1 MSEESNRFFMVLRMA
16 EFFDNK
22 LSLAGKFL
30 IALPALAE
38 SESFARSVI
47 YICSHSQNGAMG
59 LIITKR
65 LNEFTFSDLMFQL
78 PIKNYTRLNE
88 VLLYNGGPLEKVR
101 GMVLHS
107 DDYVKEGTIVVGG
120 GIAVSSTSE
129 IISDIAFDRGP
140 KNKLVALGYSFWQPR
155 QLEAEIYE
163 NYWLVAEADRE
174 ILFNTSDDEKWQ
186 RALDET
192 KIDLASFVSV
202 TGRA

>member
-1 MSEESNRFFMVLRMA
+1 MA

-30 IALPALAE
+30 IALPALSD
-38 SESFARSVI
+38 SESFAHSVV
-47 YICSHSQNGAMG
+47 YVCSHSQNGAMG
-59 LIITKR
+59 LIINKR

-78 PIKNYTRLNE
+78 PIKNYERLNE
-88 VLLYNGGPLEKVR
+88 VMLYNGGPLEKVR

-107 DDYVKEGTIVVGG
+107 DDYVKEGTIVVGNG
-120 GIAVSSTSE
+120 VAVSSTAE
-129 IISDIAFDRGP
+129 IISDIAFNRGP
-140 KNKLVALGYSFWQPR
+140 QNKLVALGYSFWQPR

-163 NYWLVAEADRE
+163 NYWLVTDSDRE
-174 ILFNTSDDEKWQ
+174 ILFNTADEEKWQ

-192 KIDLASFVSV
+192 KVNLNNFVNM